1 MKRIMAAVPLLAC
14 LAACSSAAPAV
25 APPPSSSSPAPPA
38 SSPLSSQASSPQPAD
53 SNPAA
58 TFSDGSRVEVTSG
71 GGGPGNVHVTLK
83 VTAGRQGLQLGNTGA
98 FQIEPLDG
106 SGQDPWSSP
115 ETPQFYDPSDLSATE
130 APPGTLPAG
139 ASVCIVQTFDDNS
152 DPAQAPDVSSWAVT
166 VGSAG
171 KMTLPAGGGAGP
183 DCNVD

>member
-1 MKRIMAAVPLLAC
+1 MKRKMAAVPLLAC
-14 LAACSSAAPAV
+14 LAACSSAPPA
-25 APPPSSSSPAPPA
+25 APPSSPPASPSSPAPA
-38 SSPLSSQASSPQPAD
+38 SSSPASSPQPAD

-83 VTAGRQGLQLGNTGA
+83 ITAGRQELQLGNTGA

-130 APPGTLPAG
+130 APPGTLSAG
-139 ASVCIVQTFDDNS
+139 ASICIVQTFDDNS
-152 DPAQAPDVSSWAVT
+152 DPTQAPDVSSWAVT
-166 VGSAG
+166 LGSAG